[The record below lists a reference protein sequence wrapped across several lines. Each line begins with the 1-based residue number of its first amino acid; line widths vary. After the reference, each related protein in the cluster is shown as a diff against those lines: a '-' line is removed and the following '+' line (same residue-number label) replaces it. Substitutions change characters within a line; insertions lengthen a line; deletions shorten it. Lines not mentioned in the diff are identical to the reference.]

1 MFPIVYCTNIDVT
14 NITIYEYITE
24 HKKIQYYYDKIYTN
38 LQHIITLIAKYK
50 MSNNKLILSGIF
62 VPLILNDT
70 NTLYQQLVNWKSALS
85 KIAHKNHKWY
95 YPLYMIISLLNESLI
110 IYQNNILI
118 KNPLIQVFGNSNK
131 FDKLQEIGNKLDDM
145 FLYILQFSK

>member
-1 MFPIVYCTNIDVT
+1 MVGYICLHISLKNKYLCYNNIDMFPIVYCTNIDVT

-70 NTLYQQLVNWKSALS
+70 NTLY
-85 KIAHKNHKWY
+85 H
-95 YPLYMIISLLNESLI
+95 LLL
-110 IYQNNILI
+110 LT
-118 KNPLIQVFGNSNK
+118 
-131 FDKLQEIGNKLDDM
+131 
-145 FLYILQFSK
+145 